1 IILLG
6 KSGIGK
12 SSFGNYLLR
21 AQKFRTRELEDGET
35 EECQIE
41 RTDSMV
47 VVDTPGFFSK
57 YRSDVDVG
65 KEIMETI
72 RVNNLSINVYIL
84 VLGADRKVTQSS
96 IDSVEFIKKLFGEK
110 VINNMIIVFTGKHD
124 KNKFRFS
131 EYLPRIPYFLLDCK
145 H

>member
-12 SSFGNYLLR
+12 SSFGNYLLK
-21 AQKFRTRELEDGET
+21 AKKFPTRELEDGET
-35 EECQIE
+35 GECQIE

-84 VLGADRKVTQSS
+84 VLSADRKELDSRS
-96 IDSVEFIKKLFGEK
+96 ESVEFIKKLFGGN
-110 VINNMIIVFTGKHD
+110 VVNHMIIVFTRKD
-124 KNKFRFS
+124 
-131 EYLPRIPYFLLDCK
+131 YLK
-145 H
+145 G